1 MKKMTRIDANIL
13 LNDVWMKKKEDV
25 NEVILHE

>member
-13 LNDVWMKKKEDV
+13 LNDVWMKKKDDV